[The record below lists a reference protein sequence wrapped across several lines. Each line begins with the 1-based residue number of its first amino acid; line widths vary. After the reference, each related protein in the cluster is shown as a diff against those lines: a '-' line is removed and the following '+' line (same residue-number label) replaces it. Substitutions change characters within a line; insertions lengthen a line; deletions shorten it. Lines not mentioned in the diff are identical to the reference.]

1 MDAEMTYELDGQVYE
16 VEIIYKRIRNIHFRF
31 ENEKY
36 LISCPKRTP
45 VSMIKSGLDKYARKL
60 RDRSTKTQAF
70 GDDYIYLFGQKIPVT
85 YPGSVYLDSE
95 TIITFKDQDDFIKKI
110 RKYFLKYMQGRTLF
124 YEECMKAPHYLVK
137 VRQMKSRYGSN
148 NRYAKTITYS
158 LTLIH
163 YSLEIIDSVIVHE
176 LAHCFVYNHSD
187 NFYRIVYNYCP
198 RYDEFRKKLIKAV
211 FA

>member
-1 MDAEMTYELDGQVYE
+1 MTYELDGQVYE

>member
-1 MDAEMTYELDGQVYE
+1 MTYELDGQVYE

-70 GDDYIYLFGQKIPVT
+70 GDDYVYLFGQKVEVT
-85 YPGSVYLDSE
+85 YPGSLCLDAE
-95 TIITFKDQDDFIKKI
+95 TKINFKDQDDLIKKA
-110 RKYFLKYMQGRTLF
+110 RKYFLNYLQGRTLY
-124 YEECMKAPHYLVK
+124 YEQLMKSPHYLVK

-148 NRYAKTITYS
+148 NRHAKTITYS
-158 LTLIH
+158 LTLLH
-163 YSLEIIDSVIVHE
+163 YSPEIIDSVIVHE

-187 NFYRIVYNYCP
+187 KFYRVVYNYCP

>member
-1 MDAEMTYELDGQVYE
+1 MTYELDGQIYE

-70 GDDYIYLFGQKIPVT
+70 GDDYVYLFGQKVAVS
-85 YPGSVYLDSE
+85 YPGSLFLDAE
-95 TIITFKDQDDFIKKI
+95 TKINFKDQDDLIKKA
-110 RKYFLKYMQGRTLF
+110 RKYFLNYMQGRTLY
-124 YEECMKAPHYLVK
+124 YEEFMKSPHYLVK

-148 NRYAKTITYS
+148 NRHAKTITYS
-158 LTLIH
+158 LTLLH
-163 YSLEIIDSVIVHE
+163 YSPEIIDSVIVHE

-187 NFYRIVYNYCP
+187 KFYRVVYNYCP

>member
-1 MDAEMTYELDGQVYE
+1 MDAKMTYELDGQVYE

-70 GDDYIYLFGQKIPVT
+70 GDDYVYLFGQKVEVT
-85 YPGSVYLDSE
+85 YPGSLCLDAG
-95 TIITFKDQDDFIKKI
+95 TKINFKDQDDLIKKA
-110 RKYFLKYMQGRTLF
+110 RKYFLNYMQGRTLY
-124 YEECMKAPHYLVK
+124 YEELMKSPHYLVR

-148 NRYAKTITYS
+148 NRHAKTITYS
-158 LTLIH
+158 LTLLH
-163 YSLEIIDSVIVHE
+163 YSPEIIDSVIVHE

-187 NFYRIVYNYCP
+187 KFYRVVYNYCP

>member
-1 MDAEMTYELDGQVYE
+1 MTYELDGQVYE

-45 VSMIKSGLDKYARKL
+45 VSMIKSGLDKYAKKL

-70 GDDYIYLFGQKIPVT
+70 GDDYIYLFGQKITVT

-95 TIITFKDQDDFIKKI
+95 TKITFKDQDDFIKKI
-110 RKYFLKYMQGRTLF
+110 RKFFLKYMQDRTLF
-124 YEECMKAPHYLVK
+124 YEERMKAPHYLVK

-187 NFYRIVYNYCP
+187 KFYRVVYNYCP